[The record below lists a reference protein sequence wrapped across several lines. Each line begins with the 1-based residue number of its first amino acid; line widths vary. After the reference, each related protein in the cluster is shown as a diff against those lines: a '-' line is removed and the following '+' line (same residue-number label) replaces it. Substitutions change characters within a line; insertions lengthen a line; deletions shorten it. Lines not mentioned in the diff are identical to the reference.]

1 MKTLYIW
8 YVWLVIMIEKLFT
21 KGDLPTVME
30 EVKPKLPMRLDIQ
43 FFADD
48 DDDDDSDEDDD
59 DNDDDSDDD
68 DEKDDKDEAPDLD
81 ELLKDR
87 AFRKQYN
94 AKFKGQMA
102 KRMKKKDE
110 EIERLK
116 GDKSKDKKKDDD
128 KDDDDT
134 SELETRLQDK
144 EKRLLRAE
152 RREKRATVKEFAI
165 DNGYDPKLLARLIN
179 LDEIELDEDGEPE
192 NIDELFDEIEEE
204 FPGYFGAVDEDDD
217 EDDEEEE
224 KSSKRKKKVSYSPG
238 SRQKGNRKKK
248 TKPYD
253 AGRLKA
259 LERHKKEEK

>member
-8 YVWLVIMIEKLFT
+8 LVAMIQKLFT
-21 KGDLPTVME
+21 KGDLPTVKE
-30 EVKPKLPMRLDIQ
+30 EDSKLLALNLQ

-48 DDDDDSDEDDD
+48 DDDDDAGGD

-68 DEKDDKDEAPDLD
+68 SDDDDDDDSDDAPDLD

-94 AKFKGQMA
+94 ERFKGQMT

-116 GDKSKDKKKDDD
+116 GGKKKDEKKDDD
-128 KDDDDT
+128 EDT
-134 SELETRLQDK
+134 SELESRLQDK
-144 EKRLLRAE
+144 EKRLVRAE

-179 LDEIELDEDGEPE
+179 LDEIELDDDGEPE

-204 FPGYFGAVDEDDD
+204 FPGYFGDS
-217 EDDEEEE
+217 DDEEDEE
-224 KSSKRKKKVSYSPG
+224 EDKKSRKRKRGSYSPG

-248 TKPYD
+248 ITPQE

>member
-1 MKTLYIW
+1 
-8 YVWLVIMIEKLFT
+8 MIEKLFT
-21 KGDLPTVME
+21 KGDLPTETE
-30 EVKPKLPMRLDIQ
+30 EEIKPLKLNLQ

-48 DDDDDSDEDDD
+48 DDDDS
-59 DNDDDSDDD
+59 DDDSDDD
-68 DEKDDKDEAPDLD
+68 EDGDDDSDDEDDEDDTPDLE
-81 ELLKDR
+81 ELLKNR

-94 AKFKGQMA
+94 AKFKGQMS

-116 GDKSKDKKKDDD
+116 GEGTKGKKKE
-128 KDDDDT
+128 KDDDDDDA
-134 SELETRLQDK
+134 SELKSRLQDK

-179 LDEIELDEDGEPE
+179 LDEIELDDDGEPE

-204 FPGYFGAVDEDDD
+204 FPGYFGDSDD
-217 EDDEEEE
+217 EDEDEEEDK
-224 KSSKRKKKVSYSPG
+224 KSRKRKKGSYSPG
-238 SRQKGNRKKK
+238 ARQKGNKKRKTDPKE
-248 TKPYD
+248 